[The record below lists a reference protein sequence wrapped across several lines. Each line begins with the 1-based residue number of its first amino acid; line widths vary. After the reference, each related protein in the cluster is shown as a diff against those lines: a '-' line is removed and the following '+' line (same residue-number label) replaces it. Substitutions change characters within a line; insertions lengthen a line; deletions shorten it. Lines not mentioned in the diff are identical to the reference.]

1 MAISTSISII
11 DTRKNGVVD
20 GETNLRYPP
29 VISTLPANQNYTVN
43 QSNHIHIP
51 RGVFASPH
59 SNFSEN
65 THKCR

>member
-29 VISTLPANQNYTVN
+29 VISTLPANQNYI
-43 QSNHIHIP
+43 QSTNPTIYTYP
-51 RGVFASPH
+51 GVYSPPIQ
-59 SNFSEN
+59 FF
-65 THKCR
+65 